1 MPFCLTKLKHKC
13 RCQRT
18 YLPSLY
24 GWWTGTRMRVLEKIC
39 PLLCICACHCW
50 DQGHCKQFWALWLH
64 FVIYGWIIIIFFGGP
79 QMPPPQPLLV
89 PNLVRLVGM
98 VINQAVGAPPP
109 FSRSWQTKKRIKD
122 NANTGICFLTR
133 QNSKIWN
140 LTLSPYCTLF
150 TPFRAFS
157 IFQSTSSELLLS
169 LAEKMC
175 WFAAERLT
183 FEKLLPLP
191 TLAECWHVVQR
202 ATQRIL
208 SEKGTLK
215 FSDMR
220 W

>member
-1 MPFCLTKLKHKC
+1 MNWCTDEGIEKKCL
-13 RCQRT
+13 
-18 YLPSLY
+18 
-24 GWWTGTRMRVLEKIC
+24 
-39 PLLCICACHCW
+39 LLCISACHCW
-50 DQGHCKQFWALWLH
+50 DQGHCKQFRALWLH
-64 FVIYGWIIIIFFGGP
+64 FVIYGWIIMIFFGGP
-79 QMPPPQPLLV
+79 KCPPLPQPLLV
-89 PNLVRLVGM
+89 PNLVVLVEM
-98 VINQAVGAPPP
+98 VISQTVGAPSP
-109 FSRSWQTKKRIKD
+109 FCKRWHTKKRIKD

-133 QNSKIWN
+133 QNSQIWN

-157 IFQSTSSELLLS
+157 IFQSTSSELLPS

-175 WFAAERLT
+175 WFAGKRLT

-191 TLAECWHVVQR
+191 TLAKCWHVVQR
-202 ATQRIL
+202 ATQRIP